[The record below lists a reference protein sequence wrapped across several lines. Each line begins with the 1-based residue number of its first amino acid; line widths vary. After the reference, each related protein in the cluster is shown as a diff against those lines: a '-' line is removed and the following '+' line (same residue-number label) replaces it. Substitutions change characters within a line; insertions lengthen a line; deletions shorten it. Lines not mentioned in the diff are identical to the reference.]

1 MSYLVQLISTTF
13 HRLFK
18 FSMFAIEGTSGPTP
32 LAFPAAK
39 WPNLISMSNIAGVL
53 KDFFASHQQKV
64 SQATAPGC
72 LDVMGG
78 VADVAGGL
86 LIQQALEQLSTA
98 YVAFRDDQRITLKL
112 IYQTEEMLHVT
123 CDYNEIVG
131 QFPTLNYEYARLQLE
146 KISTDEAVKSLIG
159 CLLVLYDE
167 RDLKFEGIDIVITS
181 EIPLHTGT
189 GAISSYEVALLK
201 AVCNR
206 LNLDLREYDI
216 PLMVH
221 RAENWVG
228 GFCSGPREPM
238 ASFAGHP
245 NKLTPLIC
253 QPGEVFHPIDVPNAI
268 AFVGIDSGVPVSL
281 SDEAYGTARAAMFMG
296 YSIIALA
303 SGASVRDLELARET
317 QRWSELPYQGYIAN
331 INPSEFEDKFLPIL
345 PDTISGQEFF
355 EKYQTS
361 VDIISFID
369 RDKEYDILKCTRH
382 PVYENFRAK
391 LFAQIIKNYTTE
403 FQNYSSRLSLLG
415 ELMYQSHQSYLD
427 CGLSH
432 PQADDIVARVKERG
446 SKQGLYGARI
456 VGRGGGG
463 TVCILCGGL
472 SGPEHASEIHQEYEQ
487 ALGQPVAFFK

>member
-1 MSYLVQLISTTF
+1 MRTTF
-13 HRLFK
+13 HRPSIF
-18 FSMFAIEGTSGPTP
+18 FMFVIQGNTGANPGV
-32 LAFPAAK
+32 LAAQS
-39 WPNLISMSNIAGVL
+39 PNLRSMSNIAGVL
-53 KDFFASHQQKV
+53 KDFFAAHQQKV

-78 VADVAGGL
+78 IADVSGGL
-86 LIQQALEQLSTA
+86 LIQQSQEQLSTA
-98 YVAFRDDQRITLKL
+98 YIAFRDDQKITLRV
-112 IYQTEEMLHVT
+112 IYQSEEILQAE

-131 QFPTLNYEYARLQLE
+131 KFPSVNYEYARRQLQRV
-146 KISTDEAVKSLIG
+146 SSHEAVISLIG
-159 CLLVLYDE
+159 CLLVLFDE
-167 RDLKFEGIDIVITS
+167 RDLKFEGIDIIIVS

-201 AVCNR
+201 AVCSG
-206 LNLDLREYDI
+206 LNLDLREFDI
-216 PLMVH
+216 PLIAH

-228 GFCSGPREPM
+228 GFCSGPRELM

-245 NKLTPLIC
+245 NKLTPIVC
-253 QPGEVFHPIDVPNAI
+253 QPGEVFHPIDIPNAI

-281 SDEAYGTARAAMFMG
+281 ADEAHGTARAAMFMG
-296 YSIIALA
+296 YTMIALA
-303 SGASVRDLELARET
+303 SGATARDLELARET
-317 QRWSELPYQGYIAN
+317 QQWADLPYQGYIAT

-345 PDTISGQEFF
+345 PDVISGQEFF

-369 RDKEYDILKCTRH
+369 RDKEYNVLKCTRH

-403 FQNYSSRLSLLG
+403 FQNYSDRLSLLG

-432 PQADDIVARVKERG
+432 PRVDEIVAQVKKRG
-446 SKQGLYGARI
+446 SKQGLYGARMT
-456 VGRGGGG
+456 GRGAGG
-463 TVCILCGGL
+463 TVCILCGGI
-472 SGPEHASEIHQEYEQ
+472 SGPEHAREVHREYEQ
-487 ALGQPVAFFK
+487 AIGQSLAFFK